1 MLGELKFEL
10 LGIGQGGLLKL
21 AKAFHGNINKIMEWR
36 EGNGNASK
44 IRYDMVSCDR
54 PVEY

>member
-10 LGIGQGGLLKL
+10 LGISQGGLLKF
-21 AKAFHGNINKIMEWR
+21 ARVFHVDINKIMEWR
-36 EGNGNASK
+36 EGNGNTSK
-44 IRYDMVSCDR
+44 IRYDAVSCDM

>member
-1 MLGELKFEL
+1 MLSELKFEL
-10 LGIGQGGLLKL
+10 LGISQGGLLKL
-21 AKAFHGNINKIMEWR
+21 AKAFRVDINKIMEWR

-44 IRYDMVSCDR
+44 IRYDAVSCDR

>member
-21 AKAFHGNINKIMEWR
+21 AKVFRIDINKIMEW
-36 EGNGNASK
+36 NGNASK
-44 IRYDMVSCDR
+44 IRYDAVS
-54 PVEY
+54 

>member
-21 AKAFHGNINKIMEWR
+21 TKAFHVNINKIMEWR
-36 EGNGNASK
+36 ERNGNAGK
-44 IRYDMVSCDR
+44 IRYYAVSCDR

>member
-1 MLGELKFEL
+1 MLSELKFEL
-10 LGIGQGGLLKL
+10 LRIGQGGLLKL
-21 AKAFHGNINKIMEWR
+21 AKVSRVNINKIMEWR

-44 IRYDMVSCDR
+44 IRYDVVSSNR